1 MIPSVDILMTEITE
15 VTNPTKTFKINHMA
29 KNEYISE
36 PDRIGGFVD
45 DIEAI
50 KQMIYLTLS
59 SERYAYII
67 YPWDYG
73 IELVDLFGKPT
84 PYVMSELER
93 RITEALLQDD
103 RIKKVEDFTF
113 EQNGKALHVTFLVV
127 TTIGNIPSEL
137 EVTI

>member
-1 MIPSVDILMTEITE
+1 MIPSVDILATKITDI
-15 VTNPTKTFKINHMA
+15 NNATKTFKINHGT
-29 KNEYISE
+29 KNDYVVES
-36 PDRIGGFVD
+36 DRINGFID
-45 DIEAI
+45 DIDAI
-50 KQMIYLTLS
+50 KQMIYLMLS

-73 IELVDLFGKPT
+73 IELIDLFGKPA

-103 RIKKVEDFTF
+103 RIKKVEDFAF
-113 EQNGKALHVTFLVV
+113 EKNGDTIHVTFLVV
-127 TTIGNIPSEL
+127 TAIGNIPSEL

>member
-1 MIPSVDILMTEITE
+1 MIPAVDILETEITE
-15 VTNPTKTFKINHMA
+15 VNDPTKTYKINHMS
-29 KNEYISE
+29 KNEYINES
-36 PDRIGGFVD
+36 DRISGFVD

-73 IELVDLFGKPT
+73 VELIDLFGKPA

-103 RIKKVEDFTF
+103 RIQKVEDFTF
-113 EQNGKALHVTFLVV
+113 EQNGKVIHVTFLVV
-127 TTIGNIPSEL
+127 TTLGNIPSEL

>member
-15 VTNPTKTFKINHMA
+15 VNEPTKTYKINHMS
-29 KNEYISE
+29 KNEYINTA
-36 PDRIGGFVD
+36 DRIGGFVD

-59 SERYAYII
+59 AERYAHII
-67 YPWDYG
+67 YSWDYG
-73 IELVDLFGKPT
+73 IELVDLFGKPA

-93 RITEALLQDD
+93 RVREALLQDD
-103 RIKKVEDFTF
+103 RITKVEDFTF
-113 EQNGKALHVTFLVV
+113 EQNGKSIHVTFLVV